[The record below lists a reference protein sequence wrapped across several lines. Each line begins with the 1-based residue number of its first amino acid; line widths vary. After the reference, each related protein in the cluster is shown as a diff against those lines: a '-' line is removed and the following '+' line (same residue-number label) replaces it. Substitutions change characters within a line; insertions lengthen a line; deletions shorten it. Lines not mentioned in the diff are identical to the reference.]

1 MMFGLDITVSG
12 RWASHTLTSLFSVTG
27 SSATSILLESE
38 VKVPSIDGKVCH
50 VPWSSPR
57 PELLPHSVITHP
69 SNLCAKFSEISLA
82 SSISMPT
89 FEAPSVACGIPEGEP
104 E

>member
-1 MMFGLDITVSG
+1 M
-12 RWASHTLTSLFSVTG
+12 
-27 SSATSILLESE
+27 
-38 VKVPSIDGKVCH
+38 PSIDGKVCH

-89 FEAPSVACGIPEGEP
+89 FEAPSVAWGIPEGEP
-104 E
+104 ERDGGSLSKSIKKVAAVR